1 MSLPINP
8 YQFTLYHSP
17 SENAVSSPDLV
28 PRHASHTRLPMKTF
42 ALSLFVFCLLRSG
55 SPPLAAARQA
65 PPGTDILLVAMHDGQ
80 IVPETVTNLTDR
92 DGYDNQPFFTPDG
105 QSLLYT
111 SFRDDQTEIYRI
123 DLAAHTHT
131 RLTHTPESEY
141 SPTPLPTGDGFSV
154 VRVEADGAQRL
165 WRFDNDGQAPALV
178 LEEVKP
184 VGYHAWATPHT
195 LALFV
200 LGDPPTLQLADTR
213 TGRADTLAYR
223 IGRSLHRVPGAAT
236 VSFVHKET
244 DSTWTIKTLDPATRA
259 LTPIVATLPGREDYA
274 WRPDG
279 ALLMADGAVLYT
291 WTPEHGAWR
300 PLHDFSD
307 LGVTTITRLAVHPD
321 GTHLALVV
329 DRP

>member
-1 MSLPINP
+1 
-8 YQFTLYHSP
+8 
-17 SENAVSSPDLV
+17 
-28 PRHASHTRLPMKTF
+28 MKTF
-42 ALSLFVFCLLRSG
+42 ALSLIVFCLLSTG
-55 SPPLAAARQA
+55 SIQRAAARQA

-141 SPTPLPTGDGFSV
+141 SPTALPTGDGFST
-154 VRVEADGAQRL
+154 VRVEVDGAQRL
-165 WRFDNDGQAPALV
+165 WQFDNDGQAPALV

-195 LALFV
+195 LVLFV

-213 TGRADTLAYR
+213 TGRADTQAYR
-223 IGRSLHRVPGAAT
+223 IGRYLHRVPGAAT

-291 WTPEHGAWR
+291 WTPKRGAWR

>member
-1 MSLPINP
+1 
-8 YQFTLYHSP
+8 
-17 SENAVSSPDLV
+17 
-28 PRHASHTRLPMKTF
+28 MKTF
-42 ALSLFVFCLLRSG
+42 ALSLIVFCLLSTG
-55 SPPLAAARQA
+55 SIQRAAARQA
-65 PPGTDILLVAMHDGQ
+65 PPGTDILLVAMQDGQ
-80 IVPETVTNLTDR
+80 IVPETVANLTDR
-92 DGYDNQPFFTPDG
+92 DGYDNQPSFTPDG
-105 QSLLYT
+105 AFLLYT
-111 SFRDDQTEIYRI
+111 SSRADQTEIYRI
-123 DLAAHTHT
+123 NLAGRTST
-131 RLTHTPESEY
+131 RLTDTPESEY
-141 SPTPLPTGDGFSV
+141 SPTPLPAANGFSV

-165 WRFDNDGQAPALV
+165 WRFDNDGQAPTLV
-178 LEEVKP
+178 LEAVKP
-184 VGYHAWATPHT
+184 VGYHAWADSHT
-195 LALFV
+195 VALFV

-223 IGRSLHRVPGAAT
+223 IGRSLHRMPDAAT

-291 WTPEHGAWR
+291 WTPKHGAWR